1 LLLEDTEICEPPK
14 ELRSLQMHLEQAFRV
29 ALDGYAM
36 QLRPSELE
44 SVAAGLGEFDS
55 SKEGDQITLAEAV
68 RRLPANDRAPAWEL
82 AVRRYGRHKPLRQ
95 AAGEIGMDVVHAQD
109 LMERFGVLLLA
120 VPAPETVAVEPKG
133 GLRTED

>member
-1 LLLEDTEICEPPK
+1 
-14 ELRSLQMHLEQAFRV
+14 MHLEQAFRV

-55 SKEGDQITLAEAV
+55 SKEGDLITLAEAV

-82 AVRRYGRHKPLRQ
+82 AIRRYGRHAPLRQ
-95 AAGEIGMDVVHAQD
+95 AAGEIGMDVVHARD
-109 LMERFGVLLLA
+109 LLERFSQLLVT
-120 VPAPETVAVEPKG
+120 VPPP
-133 GLRTED
+133 D

>member
-1 LLLEDTEICEPPK
+1 LLLEDTEICEPQK
-14 ELRSLQMHLEQAFRV
+14 ELRSLQMRLEHAFRV
-29 ALDGYAM
+29 ALNGYAM

-55 SKEGDQITLAEAV
+55 SKEGDLITLAEAL

-82 AVRRYGRHKPLRQ
+82 AIRRYGRHKPLRQ

-109 LMERFGVLLLA
+109 LLERFSHLLVT
-120 VPAPETVAVEPKG
+120 VPPP
-133 GLRTED
+133 D

>member
-1 LLLEDTEICEPPK
+1 MYGLTK
-14 ELRSLQMHLEQAFRV
+14 ELRSLQMDLEQAFRV
-29 ALDGYAM
+29 ELNGYVM

-55 SKEGDQITLAEAV
+55 SEEGDLITLAEAV
-68 RRLPANDRAPAWEL
+68 RRLPAKDRAPLWEL

-95 AAGEIGMDVVHAQD
+95 AAGEIGMDVIRAQD
-109 LMERFGVLLLA
+109 LMERFSVLLLA
-120 VPAPETVAVEPKG
+120 VPAPETEPKG

>member
-1 LLLEDTEICEPPK
+1 LLLEDTEICERQK

-29 ALDGYAM
+29 ALDGYAI

-55 SKEGDQITLAEAV
+55 SKEGDLITLAEAL
-68 RRLPANDRAPAWEL
+68 RRLPSNDRAPAWEL
-82 AVRRYGRHKPLRQ
+82 AIRRYGRHKPLRQ

-109 LMERFGVLLLA
+109 LIERFSHLLVT
-120 VPAPETVAVEPKG
+120 VPPP
-133 GLRTED
+133 D